1 MRVAEVMTKDVVVAC
16 PEATVK
22 DVAELMERNNVGTVI
37 ITSADGKLEGIVTD
51 RKLVTDCVA
60 KGCNPSD
67 CKIESIMTG
76 HLPGPLGAGQLVTAS
91 PDMDVIDAAR
101 KLGENRIRR
110 MPVVEDGGKVVGIVS
125 ASDLAE
131 EVMEAVDGLLE
142 ELSKAEH

>member
-1 MRVAEVMTKDVVVAC
+1 MRVADVMTKDIVTAC

-22 DVAELMERNNVGTVI
+22 DVANLMQRHNVGTVV
-37 ITSADGKLEGIVTD
+37 ITDGGGKLQGIVTD
-51 RKLVTDCVA
+51 RKLVTECVA
-60 KGCNPSD
+60 KGCDPNSS
-67 CKIESIMTG
+67 KIGDIMTG
-76 HLPGPLGAGQLVTAS
+76 RMPGPGLVTAT

-101 KLGENRIRR
+101 KLGESHIRR

-142 ELSKAEH
+142 ELAATEH

>member
-60 KGCNPSD
+60 KGCNPNTQEIKD
-67 CKIESIMTG
+67 IMTG
-76 HLPGPLGAGQLVTAS
+76 KTDGHIGKLVTAT

-110 MPVVEDGGKVVGIVS
+110 MPVVEDSGQVVGIVS

>member
-22 DVAELMERNNVGTVI
+22 DVAELMERKNVGTVI
-37 ITSADGKLEGIVTD
+37 ITDADGKLEGIVTD

-60 KGCNPSD
+60 KGCNPSE
-67 CKIESIMTG
+67 CKVEEIMTG
-76 HLPGPLGAGQLVTAS
+76 KMPGPLGAAQMITAT

-101 KLGENRIRR
+101 KLGESGIRR
-110 MPVVEDGGKVVGIVS
+110 MPVVEDGGKVVGVVS

-142 ELSKAEH
+142 ELSKTEH